1 MTPNARI
8 TNLLADV
15 HRWTGFANAFT
26 HLHTGMPADDSRIVL
41 TACWP
46 TRPTLASA
54 AWPTPAR
61 SDAEAILGD
70 LCELFERDVAQ
81 HGAIKA
87 RVCYGCSI
95 IRMLPS
101 LAKRFVHGGAFKY
114 YL

>member
-46 TRPTLASA
+46 TRPT
-54 AWPTPAR
+54 
-61 SDAEAILGD
+61 
-70 LCELFERDVAQ
+70 
-81 HGAIKA
+81 
-87 RVCYGCSI
+87 
-95 IRMLPS
+95 
-101 LAKRFVHGGAFKY
+101 
-114 YL
+114 